1 MDQIAEHRDR
11 IQEAMDTLTQPTET
25 DGLDDLLGELDEEIK
40 NDQMKAPSQPLP
52 QVPQTLPQ
60 VPQSLPQVPQAK
72 GYNDADLTAELDN
85 LSFVCYQT
93 VRTPIT
99 SYNTF
104 NHHSCLNKHSAI
116 TIKRLK

>member
-40 NDQMKAPSQPLP
+40 NDQMKAAAQPSS
-52 QVPQTLPQ
+52 QVPLPQ
-60 VPQSLPQVPQAK
+60 VPQSLPQVPQSVPQMSQTK

-85 LSFVCYQT
+85 L
-93 VRTPIT
+93 
-99 SYNTF
+99 
-104 NHHSCLNKHSAI
+104 
-116 TIKRLK
+116 

>member
-40 NDQMKAPSQPLP
+40 NDQMKAAAQPAS
-52 QVPQTLPQ
+52 Q
-60 VPQSLPQVPQAK
+60 VPQSGPQMSQTK

-85 LSFVCYQT
+85 L
-93 VRTPIT
+93 
-99 SYNTF
+99 
-104 NHHSCLNKHSAI
+104 
-116 TIKRLK
+116 